1 MKPAVRRTALLLGS
15 SLPMV
20 LALRASQ
27 GAVQKPL
34 PGEALFAKQCAPC
47 HGAKGKGATPFPK
60 PLIGNRSVDE
70 LGKFVAA
77 SMPPGKGT
85 PPAQA
90 KQIAAY
96 MHGAFYSPL
105 AQERN
110 RPPRVEMARLTVRQF
125 KNAVADLVSG
135 TAPVLPENAEKGLR
149 GQYFKARDFD
159 EKNRIVDRTDPQ
171 VKFDFGTDGPVPG
184 KFDPHTFSAVWT
196 GSLLAPDTGEYEL
209 IVRTDH
215 ATKLFVNGWDKP
227 LIDAWVK
234 SGTGTEFKG
243 TINLLG
249 GRAYPIR
256 LEFSKATQGVNDDD
270 KKKGKPA
277 PKAFVEFLWRRPKRV
292 AEPIPQRNLFNK
304 EVAPVF
310 VVSNPFP
317 ADDRSIGYERGN
329 TVSKEWD
336 DAVTAAALDA
346 ASFWAKRVKD
356 NPKAKEECEWFVQ
369 RAFRRG
375 LDPETKAL
383 YIDKQFEGRTP
394 EAAAKRVV
402 LMTLLSPRFLY
413 REIGPQDPYTV
424 ASNLSFGLWDTLPD
438 LTLQKAVWE
447 GKLKTRADVEAQATR
462 MASNPRAWN
471 KLRDFLLL
479 WLRVDEIPDIVKN
492 AKRYPDFDP
501 AVAADL
507 RTSLEIYLEENGW
520 DYQKLMLSPTVN
532 LNGRLSK
539 LYGGGLP
546 ADAPFKSVE
555 DKDRAGVLTQPYLMS
570 RYAYLDASDPI
581 HRGVLVVRNMLGR
594 VLAPPPMAFT
604 PLPASAHPKFTTRQ
618 RVELQT
624 KPEMCA
630 SCHSLINPLG
640 FTFEKYDAI
649 GRVRKTDNNS
659 PVDATGFYKT
669 RAGTTVKFNGPAD
682 LSKYLAGS
690 DEAHAAFV
698 EKLFQN
704 LVKQPVRAYG
714 PKTLANLQQSFAKDR
729 YNVRRL
735 MVSIMVA
742 TAPPDPKASAK

>member
-1 MKPAVRRTALLLGS
+1 MI
-15 SLPMV
+15 
-20 LALRASQ
+20 LALRASE
-27 GAVQKPL
+27 GAVQKPS
-34 PGEALFAKQCAPC
+34 PGEALFAQRCAPC
-47 HGAKGKGATPFPK
+47 HGAKGVGAKPFPK
-60 PLIGNRSVDE
+60 PLVGNRSVDE

-85 PPAQA
+85 PAAQA
-90 KQIAAY
+90 RQIAAY

-110 RPPRVEMARLTVRQF
+110 RPARVEMARLTVRQF
-125 KNAVADLVSG
+125 KNAVADLVGG
-135 TAPVLPENAEKGLR
+135 TSPVLPENAEHGLR

-159 EKNRIVDRTDPQ
+159 DKNRIVDRTDPQ
-171 VKFDFGTDGPVPG
+171 VEFDFGTDGPVPG
-184 KFDPHTFSAVWT
+184 QFDPHTFSAVWT
-196 GSLLAPDTGEYEL
+196 GSVLAPDTGEYEF
-209 IVRTDH
+209 IVKTEH
-215 ATKLFVNGWDKP
+215 GTKLFVNGWEKP

-234 SGTGTEFKG
+234 SGNDTEYHG

-277 PKAFVEFLWRRPKRV
+277 PRASCKLLWRRPKRV
-292 AEPIPQRNLFNK
+292 AEAIPQRNLFNK
-304 EVAPVF
+304 EISPVF
-310 VVSNPFP
+310 VVANPFP

-356 NPKAKEECEWFVQ
+356 NPKIKEDCEWFVQ

-375 LDPETKAL
+375 LDKETKTL

-394 EAAAKRVV
+394 EMAAKRVV

-447 GKLKTRADVEAQATR
+447 GKLKTRGDVEAQATR
-462 MASNPRAWN
+462 MANDPRAWN

-479 WLRVDEIPDIVKN
+479 WLKVDEIPDLVKN

-507 RTSLEIYLEENGW
+507 RTSLEIYLESNGW

-539 LYGGGLP
+539 LYGGGLAP
-546 ADAPFKSVE
+546 DAPFQPVE
-555 DKDRAGVLTQPYLMS
+555 DKERAGVLTQPYLMS
-570 RYAYLDASDPI
+570 RYAYLDGSDPI

-594 VLAPPPMAFT
+594 TLSPPPAAFV
-604 PLPASAHPKFTTRQ
+604 PLPASAHPDFTTRQ
-618 RVELQT
+618 RVALQT
-624 KPEMCA
+624 KPEMCNN
-630 SCHSLINPLG
+630 CHGLINPLG
-640 FTFEKYDAI
+640 FTFERFDAI

-659 PVDATGFYKT
+659 PVDASGYYKS
-669 RAGTTVKFNGPAD
+669 RSGATVKFSGAAD
-682 LSKYLAGS
+682 LASYLATS

-704 LVKQPVRAYG
+704 LVKQPVRAYET
-714 PKTLANLQQSFAKDR
+714 KTLANLQQSFQKDR
-729 YNVRRL
+729 YNVRSL

-742 TAPPDPKASAK
+742 TAPPDPKASPK